1 MSETKVKPAIILVA
15 KSIHTAK
22 SVSKLLGDHFEVVV
36 AKDAELAWELV
47 LGEKEISVLV
57 CELALAINQFGLLER
72 IRGASD
78 EQLAATRML
87 LMVGETESEKARE
100 TAFQKGA
107 TDFINVPFSS
117 TELIT
122 RVRLHAKLYLP
133 PASQSIIEMKQASTT
148 NVLQQLPQ
156 EKYFNSRLQQELS
169 FSMRHK
175 SHVSLCKLKLD
186 NIKAIIAGFDKA
198 TAMSLVQAAARIIQ
212 QVLRREDIL
221 CYLGNAEFC
230 ILYPAT
236 NGIGATIG
244 INRIIKSISE
254 RKIRI
259 AGKRMSISLSGA
271 IFSCIATEKSSVEKI
286 HQQLNSGLAQ
296 AISGG
301 GNQIV
306 NLAPQGEKPPASI
319 DHALKL
325 IESNATDDLQTQAL
339 DLMLTVLPLLEL
351 AEQALDLGL
360 KPVIQNLRQD
370 IANKAPAVAAK

>member
-22 SVSKLLGDHFEVVV
+22 SVSKLLGDYFEVLV

-57 CELALAINQFGLLER
+57 CELAMAINEFGLLER
-72 IRGASD
+72 IRGAGD
-78 EQLAATRML
+78 DQLAATRVL
-87 LMVGETESEKARE
+87 LMMGESESEDARE

-107 TDFINVPFSS
+107 TDFINLPFSS
-117 TELIT
+117 AELIT
-122 RVRLHAKLYLP
+122 RVRLHANLFLS
-133 PASQSIIEMKQASTT
+133 PATQSIIEMKQASAIS
-148 NVLQQLPQ
+148 VLRQLPR

-175 SHVSLCKLKLD
+175 SSVSLCKLKLD
-186 NIKAIIAGFDKA
+186 NIKAIIAGFDKS
-198 TAMSLVQAAARIIQ
+198 TAMSLVQAAAKIIL

-221 CYLGNAEFC
+221 CYPGNAEFY

-244 INRIIKSISE
+244 VNRILKSISE

-259 AGKRMSISLSGA
+259 AGKQMSISLSGA
-271 IFSCIATEKSSVEKI
+271 IYSCIATENSSLEKI
-286 HQQLNSGLAQ
+286 YQQINAGLDE
-296 AISGG
+296 AISRG

-306 NLAPQGEKPPASI
+306 NLAPQGEKPALSI
-319 DHALKL
+319 DRALNQ
-325 IESNATDDLQTQAL
+325 IESNSIDDLKSQTL
-339 DLMLTVLPLLEL
+339 DLLLTVLPLLEF
-351 AEQALDLGL
+351 AEQELDLGL
-360 KPVIQNLRQD
+360 KPVIQNLQQD
-370 IANKAPAVAAK
+370 TAKKVPTIAVK